1 MEQQSVQAAA
11 SPGWGHLPAPPD
23 PGWQPPV
30 RSAPW
35 PLPGR
40 CAPAR
45 AAGWESESGRCS
57 ALPRVV
63 PGLEFWKH
71 RPPFQ
76 PSSLL
81 PAGLEDLDIGCQAL
95 ERFPPALHG
104 ATALRRLVLGSSS
117 LRELPPG
124 PYLPGAYAGRPAGI
138 QLAAAAA
145 LLAQLWCRVSRTVA
159 LCTLLRAAE
168 CGCAAPSTLSCYRLV
183 AGLLELDVGGCE
195 LPCLPGEALEAATSL
210 TRLVLSRNEGMELT
224 STTGADGERLHAALL
239 GMPRLRCLEMSR
251 LLVSKEFVARVHL
264 DMPSV
269 IDFDYW

>member
-1 MEQQSVQAAA
+1 VEQQSVQAAA
-11 SPGWGHLPAPPD
+11 CAGGIHLPAPPD

-45 AAGWESESGRCS
+45 AAGWGSESGRCS
-57 ALPRVV
+57 VLPRVV

-117 LRELPPG
+117 LAAGERGTLASCSMAPRCGVRMCWCGVVGAGGRVGGTQHILLYCQRPATIAG
-124 PYLPGAYAGRPAGI
+124 SGWQLSTGAGPGARVFT
-138 QLAAAAA
+138 AAQSA
-145 LLAQLWCRVSRTVA
+145 L
-159 LCTLLRAAE
+159 
-168 CGCAAPSTLSCYRLV
+168 
-183 AGLLELDVGGCE
+183 
-195 LPCLPGEALEAATSL
+195 
-210 TRLVLSRNEGMELT
+210 
-224 STTGADGERLHAALL
+224 
-239 GMPRLRCLEMSR
+239 
-251 LLVSKEFVARVHL
+251 
-264 DMPSV
+264 
-269 IDFDYW
+269 